1 MHGRGGWVKALYKLG
16 TGSSQ
21 DKGLGTDQYVLR
33 GWRWGVKERFACI
46 ILLPINLRLNS
57 YVFLSFPIHFLTFV
71 GVRNFFERNASAPPP
86 PQPHLQRRH
95 IFRVLF
101 RNFYQGHEEKESK
114 QRQNKSYRKKFKKNW
129 MRVWRTE
136 SIVGTARP
144 DQNYQTVRLFKN
156 GQYIQFAILTV

>member
-1 MHGRGGWVKALYKLG
+1 M
-16 TGSSQ
+16 
-21 DKGLGTDQYVLR
+21 
-33 GWRWGVKERFACI
+33 KERFACI

-114 QRQNKSYRKKFKKNW
+114 QRQNKSYRKKILKKLDEGLAN
-129 MRVWRTE
+129 RINRRYCET
-136 SIVGTARP
+136 RP
-144 DQNYQTVRLFKN
+144 KLSNSPSF
-156 GQYIQFAILTV
+156 